1 MASPSLLSSD
11 GYLESLLAVELKH
24 RKKWWS
30 EFISL
35 NCIGTLIIPR
45 KMWWSEV
52 ISLNCIGTLIIPRQ
66 GWSVIYFCAFF
77 LTYPLSRHF
86 PPVCGGCWL
95 WYFRNGW
102 GSWIRRLC
110 GTVLRFGKLDRVHV
124 KKPTDMKL
132 DFEIN
137 IYLYVSFVVQ
147 VFNILKEY
155 LTKFSIDEIWSSSWM
170 MNVGSY
176 EKGKIKKIRN
186 TMYE

>member
-1 MASPSLLSSD
+1 MKWL
-11 GYLESLLAVELKH
+11 YFFELH
-24 RKKWWS
+24 RNVDHSQKRVMKWVYFF
-30 EFISL
+30 ELYRNVDHFQTRL
-35 NCIGTLIIPR
+35 IGVL
-45 KMWWSEV
+45 
-52 ISLNCIGTLIIPRQ
+52 
-66 GWSVIYFCAFF
+66 CAFF

-86 PPVCGGCWL
+86 TPVCGGCWL

-147 VFNILKEY
+147 VFKILKEY